1 MKTSIAALIALIIA
15 GTTWAQSP
23 ESFKYQAVV
32 RDGAGAILSSQTVGL
47 RMTILQGSST
57 GAVVYQESFTP
68 TSNAVGLVN
77 LSIGQGSVISGTFS
91 GIDWSAGP
99 YFMESAMDASGGT
112 SYTLMGTS
120 QLLSVPYALHATNVE
135 NDSDG
140 QTLTYNGTTGDLS
153 ISNGNSV
160 TLPLSASGDD
170 WGTQTA
176 SSDATLTGDG
186 TSGAPL
192 SVVGDLTDDQNLNLT
207 SNTLSIDNGNSVDL
221 SGYLDNTDA
230 QTLSF
235 SSTSLSISGGNT
247 VDLASLQDGVNDA
260 DADPANELNIS
271 MVLSGTTLNL
281 SDVGGTLTA
290 DLSSLQD
297 GVTDPD
303 ADPTNELQTL
313 SISGQ
318 DLTISAGNT
327 VSLPSAGNTLDMAYD
342 QGGAGAGRSIT
353 VDDGEVDLST
363 ATTSGIALRTTNT
376 NTGVAILANSTSTA
390 NTFSTVQSSTSATSA
405 LASAVVGNTD
415 GAAYGVSGQA
425 DASSTATA
433 AVYGSNLRTTGGH
446 GVLGIGVN
454 GAVGQTSYSQ
464 GYGIYGEN
472 FDAVLPIGNGVG
484 VAGKGYWGVVGEDR
498 YLGAVLGAYGVYSN
512 GDFGGSGAKYFV
524 IDHPQ
529 DPANKY
535 LRHACIE
542 SNEILNM
549 YRGNASFDS
558 NGEATVTLPGYFEEI
573 NINFS
578 YHLTPVGKYAPLF
591 IKSKIKDG
599 KFVVAGGEA
608 GMEVSWTIYAER
620 NDPYLQNF
628 PDRKTMSYDKEE
640 WNKGK
645 YLRPELY
652 GEKEEKKILKPL
664 AKHNQKELK
673 LKE

>member
-1 MKTSIAALIALIIA
+1 
-15 GTTWAQSP
+15 
-23 ESFKYQAVV
+23 
-32 RDGAGAILSSQTVGL
+32 
-47 RMTILQGSST
+47 
-57 GAVVYQESFTP
+57 
-68 TSNAVGLVN
+68 
-77 LSIGQGSVISGTFS
+77 
-91 GIDWSAGP
+91 
-99 YFMESAMDASGGT
+99 
-112 SYTLMGTS
+112 MGTS
-120 QLLSVPYALHATNVE
+120 QLLSVPYALHATSVE
-135 NDSDG
+135 NDSDE

-160 TLPLSASGDD
+160 TLPLSSSGDD
-170 WGTQTA
+170 WGTQTV

-186 TSGAPL
+186 TSGVPL

-260 DADPANELNIS
+260 DADP
-271 MVLSGTTLNL
+271 
-281 SDVGGTLTA
+281 
-290 DLSSLQD
+290 
-297 GVTDPD
+297 
-303 ADPTNELQTL
+303 TNELQML

-318 DLTISAGNT
+318 DLTISGGNT
-327 VSLPSAGNTLDMAYD
+327 VPLPSGGNTLDMAYD

-353 VDDGEVDLST
+353 VDAGEVDLST

-390 NTFSTVQSSTSATSA
+390 NTFSTVQSSTSASSA

-446 GVLGIGVN
+446 GVLGVGYN
-454 GAVGQTSYSQ
+454 GTVGQTAQSS
-464 GYGIYGEN
+464 GYAVYGEN
-472 FDAVLPIGNGVG
+472 FDAVAPLGNGVG

-498 YLGAVLGAYGVYSN
+498 YLGAILGAYGVFSN

-529 DPANKY
+529 DPENKY

-558 NGEATVTLPGYFEEI
+558 NGEATVALPGYFEEI
-573 NINFS
+573 NINYS
-578 YHLTPVGKYAPLF
+578 YHLTPVGKYAPLY
-591 IKSKIKDG
+591 IKAKIKDG

-608 GMEVSWTIYAER
+608 GMEVSWTVYAER
-620 NDPYLQNF
+620 NDRYLQNF
-628 PDRKTMSYDKEE
+628 PDRKIMSYDKEE

-652 GEKEEKKILKPL
+652 GQKDEKRILKPL
-664 AKHNQKELK
+664 EKHNQQELN

>member
-99 YFMESAMDASGGT
+99 YFMETALDASGGT
-112 SYTLMGTS
+112 SFTLMGTS

-271 MVLSGTTLNL
+271 MALSGTTLNL

-353 VDDGEVDLST
+353 VDAGEVDLST

-376 NTGVAILANSTSTA
+376 NTGVAILANSTNTA
-390 NTFSTVQSSTSATSA
+390 NTFSTVQSSTSAP
-405 LASAVVGNTD
+405 
-415 GAAYGVSGQA
+415 
-425 DASSTATA
+425 
-433 AVYGSNLRTTGGH
+433 LRDTRKR
-446 GVLGIGVN
+446 
-454 GAVGQTSYSQ
+454 
-464 GYGIYGEN
+464 IY
-472 FDAVLPIGNGVG
+472 
-484 VAGKGYWGVVGEDR
+484 
-498 YLGAVLGAYGVYSN
+498 
-512 GDFGGSGAKYFV
+512 
-524 IDHPQ
+524 
-529 DPANKY
+529 
-535 LRHACIE
+535 
-542 SNEILNM
+542 
-549 YRGNASFDS
+549 
-558 NGEATVTLPGYFEEI
+558 
-573 NINFS
+573 
-578 YHLTPVGKYAPLF
+578 
-591 IKSKIKDG
+591 KD
-599 KFVVAGGEA
+599 
-608 GMEVSWTIYAER
+608 
-620 NDPYLQNF
+620 
-628 PDRKTMSYDKEE
+628 
-640 WNKGK
+640 
-645 YLRPELY
+645 
-652 GEKEEKKILKPL
+652 
-664 AKHNQKELK
+664 
-673 LKE
+673 

>member
-1 MKTSIAALIALIIA
+1 MFSSSLTTQHHFKFKKPTNMKTAIAVLIVLLLA
-15 GTTWAQSP
+15 GTAMTQSP

-32 RDGAGAILSSQTVGL
+32 RDGAGTILSGQTVGL

-57 GAVVYQESFTP
+57 GAIVYQETFTP
-68 TSNAVGLVN
+68 TSNSVGLVN
-77 LSIGQGSVISGTFS
+77 LSIGQGSVSSGSFS

-99 YFMESAMDASGGT
+99 YFMETAMDASGGT
-112 SYTLMGTS
+112 SYTLMGAS
-120 QLLSVPYALHATNVE
+120 QLLSVPYALYATYVD
-135 NDSDG
+135 NDS
-140 QTLTYNGTTGDLS
+140 
-153 ISNGNSV
+153 
-160 TLPLSASGDD
+160 
-170 WGTQTA
+170 
-176 SSDATLTGDG
+176 
-186 TSGAPL
+186 
-192 SVVGDLTDDQNLNLT
+192 DDQNLTLATNI
-207 SNTLSIDNGNSVDL
+207 LSIENGNTVDL
-221 SGYLDNTDA
+221 SPYKDNTDS
-230 QTLSF
+230 QTLTF

-247 VDLASLQDGVNDA
+247 VDLSSLQDGVNDA
-260 DADPANELNIS
+260 DADP
-271 MVLSGTTLNL
+271 
-281 SDVGGTLTA
+281 
-290 DLSSLQD
+290 
-297 GVTDPD
+297 
-303 ADPTNELQTL
+303 TNELQTL
-313 SISGQ
+313 SIAGQ
-318 DLTISAGNT
+318 DLTISGGNT
-327 VSLPSAGNTLDMAYD
+327 VPLPSGGNTLDMAYD
-342 QGGAGAGRSIT
+342 QGGAGVGRSIT
-353 VDDGEVDLST
+353 IDAGEVDLST

-376 NTGVAILANSTSTA
+376 NTGVAILANSTNTA
-390 NTFSTVQSSTSATSA
+390 NTFSTVQSSTSATST

-425 DASSTATA
+425 DAGSTTAA

-464 GYGIYGEN
+464 GYGVYGEN
-472 FDAVLPIGNGVG
+472 FDAVAPLGNGVG

-498 YLGAVLGAYGVYSN
+498 YLGAILGAYGVFSN

-549 YRGNASFDS
+549 YRGNASFES
-558 NGEATVTLPGYFEEI
+558 NGEAIVTLPGYFEEI
-573 NINFS
+573 NINYS

-608 GMEVSWTIYAER
+608 GMEVSWTVYAER

-652 GEKEEKKILKPL
+652 GQKDEKRILSPVV
-664 AKHNQKELK
+664 KHNQQELK